1 MYTNTSQGNKFG
13 LPKPDFKN
21 LPKKR
26 AVWPVVFLVLLLVC
40 FEKIIYEGVWLKS
53 FVKQQDALEGFLVTQ
68 SVNGKEKEEVST
80 RVNVEVNQSVSREE
94 AFKGR
99 KNVKKTDNLEAVKQ
113 CLNKEPSHAY
123 ALVKSGS
130 YQELYEPQGV
140 YHLVVVSHLKKEA
153 AMNSV
158 QQLIKKNLGVCLIVP
173 RSGER
178 YYRVTIAHSR
188 TYHEAGLNLKRLRPE
203 YKNLFILKY

>member
-1 MYTNTSQGNKFG
+1 MYTNSSQDNKFG

-26 AVWPVVFLVLLLVC
+26 AIWPVVVFVLLFVC
-40 FEKIIYEGVWLKS
+40 FAKIIYEGVWLKS
-53 FVKQQDALEGFLVTQ
+53 FVKQQGPLEDFLVTQ
-68 SVNGKEKEEVST
+68 QVNGKEKAGVGA
-80 RVNVEVNQSVSREE
+80 RIDVEVNESVSREE
-94 AFKGR
+94 AFKGK
-99 KNVKKTDNLEAVKQ
+99 KNGKKTDNLEAVRQ
-113 CLNKEPSHAY
+113 WLNKEPSHAY

-130 YQELYEPQGV
+130 YQALYEPQGV
-140 YHLVVVSHLKKEA
+140 YHLVVVSHLRKEA
-153 AMNSV
+153 AMHSV

-188 TYHEAGLNLKRLRPE
+188 TFYEADLNLKRLRPE